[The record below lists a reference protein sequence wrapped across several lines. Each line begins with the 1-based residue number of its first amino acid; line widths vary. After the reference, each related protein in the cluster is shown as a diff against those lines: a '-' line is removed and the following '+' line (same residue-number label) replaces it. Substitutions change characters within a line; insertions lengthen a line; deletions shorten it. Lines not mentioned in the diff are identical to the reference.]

1 MLKGDINTPEFEH
14 LDCKKK
20 KISTQETVGVHSVG
34 TWAGIWLPT
43 VASNQTLKELAGF
56 IKEGVVTKAVIRNF
70 TMFLR
75 TVIIYVKQ
83 NLVHWFYEIRGY
95 ELS

>member
-1 MLKGDINTPEFEH
+1 
-14 LDCKKK
+14 
-20 KISTQETVGVHSVG
+20 
-34 TWAGIWLPT
+34 
-43 VASNQTLKELAGF
+43 
-56 IKEGVVTKAVIRNF
+56 VVTKAVIRNF